1 MVLWDEQNIVCAGCS
16 VFGLQQPLL
25 WRSCYNNKNF
35 KQIHWKKLFFEI
47 YGLVV
52 MQTIPRRATSSK
64 NIDTIFFHQKC
75 LVSIQCWLGKLECC
89 GTLCT
94 HSTVNNLHNIYL
106 PQHSVQ
112 GKMLWSICL
121 INKQFKRELFKI
133 EMTNDASWGSRD
145 DKSSKTR
152 TAESFCKSYLTFQW

>member
-1 MVLWDEQNIVCAGCS
+1 MLM
-16 VFGLQQPLL
+16 LQHKEFWTNSL
-25 WRSCYNNKNF
+25 
-35 KQIHWKKLFFEI
+35 KKLFCEI

-64 NIDTIFFHQKC
+64 NIDTIFCHLKC

-133 EMTNDASWGSRD
+133 EMTNDASWGSKD
-145 DKSSKTR
+145 YKSSKTR
-152 TAESFCKSYLTFQW
+152 TAKCFCKSYLTI